1 MQLNK
6 NEVNFKTT
14 WDNLIKYKWLFITI
28 FLISFFSY
36 TFYFFYIALVYSF
49 GTVLTLPTLNN
60 NAALTNA
67 IADGIQMNNVFPDSL
82 NYRGADQAIIVSYQP
97 PTITINS
104 FGNRVN
110 FYQFKHFINSGLIN
124 LNNQLQQLLSNYTL
138 PIPTYNFN
146 LPLQPQDAH
155 LLLLTQKISAE
166 LTQKT
171 LLEQALALTMPPQP
185 IANNAINSIASIN
198 TALNQNQIYIN
209 ALNTAS
215 TNAAL
220 LESKIT
226 VTQTLID
233 SLNSQIVALTQNMIK
248 PLKSSLIITATTPPH
263 IQSIPNQEHTEL
275 ILPPTQA
282 KILVIGRLLLTFL
295 LSFCFGL
302 VGIFCYD
309 ALLKIYKKRSIIS
322 GN

>member
-60 NAALTNA
+60 NAALT
-67 IADGIQMNNVFPDSL
+67 IA
-82 NYRGADQAIIVSYQP
+82 
-97 PTITINS
+97 INS